1 MSLRLPLLAA
11 MVALLSLG
19 SSLGCAVASDELDPT
34 DGGKKKDTGY
44 VLDDT
49 GDEDTGGGDEDSSS
63 NADSA
68 STDTGSSSTDSGD
81 DGSSSDTGSA
91 TDTSGTPCT
100 SLSSS
105 DCSSGATDLGS
116 VSGDKN
122 ADVKTATGTDNQ
134 FLRVKVTEDDS
145 SILSSKDLHVRVT
158 LSSTDPANFDLYVY
172 LGSTKADGG
181 SIECTSVKDSSTVS
195 GSDDVIEETW
205 TDNHPIGGS
214 DDTRYVTIEVRSA
227 TPTCSGASWS
237 LTVEGNK

>member
-1 MSLRLPLLAA
+1 MS
-11 MVALLSLG
+11 ALFSLG
-19 SSLGCAVASDELDPT
+19 SSLGCAVASDELDPS
-34 DGGKKKDTGY
+34 DGGKKKDTSY
-44 VLDDT
+44 VLEDDT
-49 GDEDTGGGDEDSSS
+49 GDDDTGSDQDSASG
-63 NADSA
+63 ADSA
-68 STDTGSSSTDSGD
+68 SADTGSVSTDSASGD
-81 DGSSSDTGSA
+81 DSASADDSAGGDDTSSAS
-91 TDTSGTPCT
+91 DTSGTPCDV
-100 SLSSS
+100 LSSS
-105 DCSSGATDLGS
+105 DCSGGATDLGS

-145 SILSSKDLHVRVT
+145 AILSSKDLHVRVT
-158 LSSTDPANFDLYVY
+158 LSSTAPANFDLYVY

-181 SIECTSVKDSSTVS
+181 SIECSSVKDYSTVS

-227 TPTCSGASWS
+227 TPTCTGASWS

>member
-1 MSLRLPLLAA
+1 MRLRLPLVAA
-11 MVALLSLG
+11 MFAILPLG
-19 SSLGCAVASDELDPT
+19 SSLGCAVASDELDPS

-44 VLDDT
+44 VLEDSGDDDT
-49 GDEDTGGGDEDSSS
+49 ADDQDSASSADSS
-63 NADSA
+63 
-68 STDTGSSSTDSGD
+68 STDTGTSSTDGGD
-81 DGSSSDTGSA
+81 DTATDDTSSAG
-91 TDTSGTPCT
+91 DTSGTPCT
-100 SLSSS
+100 VLSSS
-105 DCSSGATDLGS
+105 DCSGGATNLGS

-172 LGSTKADGG
+172 LGSTIADGG
-181 SIECTSVKDSSTVS
+181 SVECSSVKDSSTVS

-205 TDNHPIGGS
+205 KDNHPIGGS
-214 DDTRYVTIEVRSA
+214 DDGRYVTIEVRSA
-227 TPTCSGASWS
+227 TPTCTGASWS